1 MPRENNCDV
10 LYKTLRGVQQLSA
23 FNKMARIVNY
33 TFVNFLRKLSNKKT
47 IIKQSGHCILAI
59 FWRVGQGNI
68 QVHSVFIM

>member
-33 TFVNFLRKLSNKKT
+33 ICKFL
-47 IIKQSGHCILAI
+47 A
-59 FWRVGQGNI
+59 
-68 QVHSVFIM
+68 